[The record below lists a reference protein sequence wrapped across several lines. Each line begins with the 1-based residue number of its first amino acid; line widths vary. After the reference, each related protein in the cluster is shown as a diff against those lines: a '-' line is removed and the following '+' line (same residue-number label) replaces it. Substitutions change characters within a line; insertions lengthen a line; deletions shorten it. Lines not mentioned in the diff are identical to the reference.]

1 MALIGASEGVDY
13 VTIGGSVVP
22 SLPVKIAGGTA
33 VVVGGNKAFHG
44 LMKIGD
50 AIFGN
55 KEQVNGPSL
64 NPLRDTVGALTKRPE
79 LYDTFEF
86 LTEIGVAS
94 IAPITVGGVP
104 KTFTKNSNSNS
115 TISGKSNSQNHNW
128 NLNGKSGDYLDKTT
142 RKVKVTP
149 NITETIK
156 NSNINASKSTNWGLG
171 NLNSKNIMDTTV
183 GSYLNNLNSKV
194 NNNKSYDPTPK
205 LDYNKPLDNSLYK
218 GVKNSEGN
226 YTLGRGNEWS
236 LPKTKTPYV
245 ELGNKGQG
253 LVSVPSYNAVT
264 NDYSRNYDVF
274 YRTISE
280 KHYKRLL
287 KSGNLPPSGET
298 SIAEDARY
306 SERYTGINL
315 EFKLKPGTDKQ
326 FEKIGVR
333 NNEGE
338 KLIKKYPN
346 MKESFT
352 GWEKYGYIQFKQER
366 NQITRNLGDGQGLDI
381 FNKNIKEINFRKEII
396 KNGKK

>member
-1 MALIGASEGVDY
+1 
-13 VTIGGSVVP
+13 
-22 SLPVKIAGGTA
+22 
-33 VVVGGNKAFHG
+33 
-44 LMKIGD
+44 MKIGD

-104 KTFTKNSNSNS
+104 KTSTKNSNSNS

-226 YTLGRGNEWS
+226 YTLGRGNEWNFD
-236 LPKTKTPYV
+236 TKTMPKNLPYSSASSTKVPSNSDNNLVNNLEYSRSVQEKAIETYHKTPVQFDYEMIKYGTSLNRIDGRV
-245 ELGNKGQG
+245 EYMMKGYVNGKEGIFHTTIKEGNK
-253 LVSVPSYNAVT
+253 VIHKNFVPKS
-264 NDYSRNYDVF
+264 DWMRYSTKNQLPNYD
-274 YRTISE
+274 
-280 KHYKRLL
+280 
-287 KSGNLPPSGET
+287 
-298 SIAEDARY
+298 
-306 SERYTGINL
+306 
-315 EFKLKPGTDKQ
+315 
-326 FEKIGVR
+326 KI
-333 NNEGE
+333 
-338 KLIKKYPN
+338 K
-346 MKESFT
+346 
-352 GWEKYGYIQFKQER
+352 
-366 NQITRNLGDGQGLDI
+366 
-381 FNKNIKEINFRKEII
+381 
-396 KNGKK
+396 